1 MDHGNPRMVFL
12 LVAAFTLLG
21 IVTVATGPRRTA

>member
-1 MDHGNPRMVFL
+1 MVFL

-21 IVTVATGPRRTA
+21 IVTVAARPRRIA